1 MPDCPE
7 GKILNPSTNR
17 CVNINGAI
25 GKKLSSNSEKRNTK
39 TKSNINAS
47 ANEKGCPTGK
57 ILNPATNRC
66 VDSKGAIGKKL
77 LKNTNDTNDK
87 TNASA
92 NNKEKKI
99 LIIDDAPEPDLKEPE
114 RSLKKLLPNIP
125 ASYFYNIDDVILKI
139 NDTGYSRDYKL
150 NITKKEIKDLN
161 DIYDDV
167 LERMNGIK
175 SSNVKTKYMS
185 FMNYHK
191 ERQSK
196 IQELYNSLLVAKN
209 KQQKK

>member
-7 GKILNPSTNR
+7 GKILNPATNR

-39 TKSNINAS
+39 TKSKSNVNAS

-77 LKNTNDTNDK
+77 LKNTNDTNDNK
-87 TNASA
+87 ND
-92 NNKEKKI
+92 KEKKI

-175 SSNVKTKYMS
+175 SSKVKTKYMS